1 MLDLPE
7 RDAPHEPQP
16 YAVELQGLAD
26 DDAARA
32 QERHTGEMQVT
43 YPPLPSCFDTTP
55 KPDTIESLLAEVEH
69 NQRRAGYLVAWRE
82 RTNDLRRDCGTQY
95 DEAIQAYHDRARLAR
110 VKLLAM
116 IQEGTR

>member
-1 MLDLPE
+1 MVLN
-7 RDAPHEPQP
+7 EPRP
-16 YAVELQGLAD
+16 PISRD
-26 DDAARA
+26 DDQLDGLQDADALKDTI
-32 QERHTGEMQVT
+32 RHDGPVI

-55 KPDTIESLLAEVEH
+55 KPDTIERLLAEVEH
-69 NQRRAGYLVAWRE
+69 NQRRGGYLAAWRE
-82 RTNDLRRDCGTQY
+82 RTNDILHDCGTQY